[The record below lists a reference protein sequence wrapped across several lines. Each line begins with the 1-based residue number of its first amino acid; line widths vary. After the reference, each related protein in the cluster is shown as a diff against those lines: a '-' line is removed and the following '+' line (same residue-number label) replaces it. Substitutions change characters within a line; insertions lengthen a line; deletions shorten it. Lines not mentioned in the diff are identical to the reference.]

1 MRQNIRLTE
10 GAAKRIR
17 NMVHERDGNACIL
30 CGWTLGVDCHHVIF
44 RSAGGEDTAENMV
57 CLCRKCHQIY
67 AHGKKQKAFQ
77 KLFLEYL
84 SSDKCK
90 AWNERYASE
99 LKEIYERGVK

>member
-1 MRQNIRLTE
+1 MRQNIRLTVN
-10 GAAKRIR
+10 ANKRIR
-17 NMVHERDGNACIL
+17 RMVHDRDDNACIL

-57 CLCRKCHQIY
+57 CLCRKCHTLY

-84 SSDKCK
+84 SSDKCQK
-90 AWNERYASE
+90 WNEKHRSV
-99 LKEIYERGVK
+99 LDEIYSKGVK